1 MKAGRGVIAVFG
13 GYGLMMLILR
23 FGPGPEGA
31 GIRYFVMSALW
42 TVCAAMLAGF
52 VTAWIAGKREL
63 PYASGLGLVMIA
75 MSLVAMRNEGASRP
89 GWYETSIAGC
99 GPIAAM
105 LGAAIRMLIKARGAG
120 SRRAVPKP

>member
-1 MKAGRGVIAVFG
+1 MKVARGLIAVFA
-13 GYGLMMLILR
+13 GYGVMVLILR
-23 FGPGPEGA
+23 FFGPGPEGT
-31 GIRYFVMSALW
+31 GMHYFLVSAMW

-52 VTAWIAGKREL
+52 VTAWIAGEREL
-63 PYASGLGLVMIA
+63 PYASGLGLIMIA

-105 LGAAIRMLIKARGAG
+105 LGAALRMLLKP
-120 SRRAVPKP
+120 RRI

>member
-1 MKAGRGVIAVFG
+1 VKVARGLVAVFG

-23 FGPGPEGA
+23 FFAPGPEGT
-31 GIRYFVMSALW
+31 GMPYFLTSVSW

-52 VTAWIAGKREL
+52 VTAWIAGEREL
-63 PYASGLGLVMIA
+63 PYASGLGLIMIA
-75 MSLVAMRNEGASRP
+75 TSVVAMRNEGASRP

-105 LGAAIRMLIKARGAG
+105 LGATVRMLMK
-120 SRRAVPKP
+120 SR

>member
-1 MKAGRGVIAVFG
+1 VKVARGLVAVFG

-23 FGPGPEGA
+23 FFGPGPEGT
-31 GIRYFVMSALW
+31 GMNYFVVSAAW

-52 VTAWIAGKREL
+52 ATAWIAGTHEL
-63 PYASGLGLVMIA
+63 PYASALGLIMIA
-75 MSLVAMRNEGASRP
+75 MSVVAMRNEGASRP

-105 LGAAIRMLIKARGAG
+105 LGAAVRMLV
-120 SRRAVPKP
+120 RRRSG